1 MGNIFQPHFRD
12 IPAGEYSGGNKR
24 KLSTA
29 IAITGDPDVIL
40 LDEPTA
46 GVDPKARRFLWDVV
60 LQMVRDGQG
69 IVMTSHSMEECEVLC
84 GRLAI
89 MVSGQFECL
98 GTPQRLK
105 GKYGGGYIA
114 TIKANKKQ
122 QDEVIGTLKD
132 VLQELQV
139 LERRSN
145 MAQMKL
151 GESNSPLV
159 PVIFF

>member
-1 MGNIFQPHFRD
+1 
-12 IPAGEYSGGNKR
+12 
-24 KLSTA
+24 
-29 IAITGDPDVIL
+29 
-40 LDEPTA
+40 
-46 GVDPKARRFLWDVV
+46 
-60 LQMVRDGQG
+60 
-69 IVMTSHSMEECEVLC
+69 MTSHSMEECEVLC

-122 QDEVIGTLKD
+122 QDQVIGTLKD
-132 VLQELQV
+132 MLQGLQV
-139 LERRSN
+139 LEQRSN

-151 GESNSPLV
+151 GESNSPLR
-159 PVIFF
+159 IFQILMEEKKSATRWLFNAV